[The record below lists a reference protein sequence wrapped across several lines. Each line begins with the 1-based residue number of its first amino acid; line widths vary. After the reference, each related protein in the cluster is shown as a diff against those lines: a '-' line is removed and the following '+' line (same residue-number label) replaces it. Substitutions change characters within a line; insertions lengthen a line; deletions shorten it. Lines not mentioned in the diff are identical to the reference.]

1 MGEFETN
8 VSNPDKFE
16 TLSLN
21 DPSDSNEIHETS
33 VRVKE
38 GFCDDQGDLGQKE
51 IEIKSALV
59 QQTKDLYEQY
69 AREQFPKDL
78 EKQKALITEM
88 QDQYF
93 EHYLSE
99 VYRFQLV
106 HQRQQLEQLRAV
118 KSAVKDPHDENAES
132 DKDFPEPLPLIPAT
146 VWTRKNIAEF
156 KREILDVQKECCI
169 KISSLATAT
178 VRVPTHPN
186 GRAICWEFAT
196 DNYDLGFGLYF
207 EWDLEPP
214 ENISVN
220 ISESSDEE
228 GGEDEDEE
236 GPNSGNS
243 VEQTSPKNENKES
256 HDLELGKKSLQQRLP
271 IDELI
276 PIYRRDCHTE
286 VYCESHDL
294 ELGKKSLQQRLPIDE
309 LIPIYR
315 RDCHTEVYCGTHQ
328 YPGVGVYVFKF
339 DNSFSLWRSKWLY
352 YRIFY
357 TH

>member
-21 DPSDSNEIHETS
+21 DPPDSNEIRKTS
-33 VRVKE
+33 VRIKE
-38 GFCDDQGDLGQKE
+38 GFCDDQGDLGQKK

-78 EKQKALITEM
+78 EKQKALVTEM

-106 HQRQQLEQLRAV
+106 HQQQQLEQLRAV
-118 KSAVKDPHDENAES
+118 RSAVKDSNDGNSES
-132 DKDFPEPLPLIPAT
+132 ERDFLEPLPLIPAT
-146 VWTRKNIAEF
+146 IWTRKDIAEF

-169 KISSLATAT
+169 KINSLATAT

-186 GRAICWEFAT
+186 GKAICWEFAT

-236 GPNSGNS
+236 GLSNGNS
-243 VEQTSPKNENKES
+243 MEQTSPENENKES

-271 IDELI
+271 
-276 PIYRRDCHTE
+276 T
-286 VYCESHDL
+286 
-294 ELGKKSLQQRLPIDE
+294 DE

-315 RDCHTEVYCGTHQ
+315 RDCHTEVYCGSHQ
-328 YPGVGVYVFKF
+328 YPGVGVSIALKIWIIKLTGTRIYV
-339 DNSFSLWRSKWLY
+339 DYCVNAL
-352 YRIFY
+352 
-357 TH
+357 

>member
-1 MGEFETN
+1 MAETETN
-8 VSNPDKFE
+8 TPDLDNFE
-16 TLSLN
+16 TLSLD
-21 DPSDSNEIHETS
+21 DPPDSNEIRKTS
-33 VRVKE
+33 VCTNE
-38 GFCDDQGDLGQKE
+38 ELYGDQDLSQKE
-51 IEIKSALV
+51 NEIKSALV

-69 AREQFPKDL
+69 AREQFPKDP

-88 QDQYF
+88 QEQYL

-99 VYRFQLV
+99 VYRFQII
-106 HQRQQLEQLRAV
+106 HQQQQLQQLRAV
-118 KSAVKDPHDENAES
+118 KSAMKDSNDENAES
-132 DKDFPEPLPLIPAT
+132 ERGSPEPLPLIPAT
-146 VWTRKNIAEF
+146 IWTRKDITEF

-186 GRAICWEFAT
+186 GKAICWEFAT

-236 GPNSGNS
+236 RPNDENS
-243 VEQTSPKNENKES
+243 VEQASTKSGIKES
-256 HDLELGKKSLQQRLP
+256 HDLELGKKSSQQRLP
-271 IDELI
+271 TDELI
-276 PIYRRDCHTE
+276 PIYRRD
-286 VYCESHDL
+286 S
-294 ELGKKSLQQRLPIDE
+294 
-309 LIPIYR
+309 
-315 RDCHTEVYCGTHQ
+315 HTEVYCGSHQ

>member
-1 MGEFETN
+1 MET
-8 VSNPDKFE
+8 VEKDVFSLDKFE

-21 DPSDSNEIHETS
+21 DTPNPNEETNENSNCLDEEFCSDQDLDQKDEI
-33 VRVKE
+33 R
-38 GFCDDQGDLGQKE
+38 
-51 IEIKSALV
+51 SALV
-59 QQTKDLYEQY
+59 QQTKDLYEHY
-69 AREQFPKDL
+69 AKEQFPRDPD
-78 EKQKALITEM
+78 KQKELIAEM
-88 QDQYF
+88 QEQYF
-93 EHYLSE
+93 DHYLSE
-99 VYRFQLV
+99 VYRFQII
-106 HQRQQLEQLRAV
+106 HQQQQLEQLREI
-118 KSAVKDPHDENAES
+118 KSVGKKS
-132 DKDFPEPLPLIPAT
+132 DDTNGEYERDSPVSLPLIPAT
-146 VWTRKNIAEF
+146 IWTRKDIAEF

-169 KISSLATAT
+169 KIGSLATAT

-186 GRAICWEFAT
+186 GKAICWEFAT
-196 DNYDLGFGLYF
+196 DYYDLGFGLYF

-228 GGEDEDEE
+228 GGEEDDED
-236 GPNSGNS
+236 GPSYNNNSG
-243 VEQTSPKNENKES
+243 EKPSPENGDKES
-256 HDLELGKKSLQQRLP
+256 PHDLELGKRSSQPRVP
-271 IDELI
+271 
-276 PIYRRDCHTE
+276 T
-286 VYCESHDL
+286 
-294 ELGKKSLQQRLPIDE
+294 DE